1 MRRAPSG
8 YKFSRDEFDAIGRG
22 TFGQAWTGDLEYRAR
37 SGLWTIAEYERAKVT
52 PGSGMSGSGAGGV
65 SFAPSLDDP
74 ASLQYQAERE
84 ARHRYVEAEAEFIAR
99 LEDGQLMASV
109 LDTGSG
115 EIKPVVREFWRTKEA
130 RQAVRRGIGPGGQG
144 TLLIIIPLA
153 VPDAVGE
160 EANRPNLGGAPPA
173 ADWPE
178 IEKALEE
185 EIRLVGFPSKDGPK
199 GWRSK
204 ADVVR
209 WVEEKLSND
218 EEPGKTALKENVNRM
233 LKNTEKRLAGNQ

>member
-160 EANRPNLGGAPPA
+160 EANRPNLGGAP
-173 ADWPE
+173 
-178 IEKALEE
+178 
-185 EIRLVGFPSKDGPK
+185 RC
-199 GWRSK
+199 
-204 ADVVR
+204 
-209 WVEEKLSND
+209 
-218 EEPGKTALKENVNRM
+218 
-233 LKNTEKRLAGNQ
+233 RLARNRKGAGRRDKARRIPVEGRAERMAQQGRCCSVGRREVEQ